1 MKTHYDAIIFGGTSG
16 IGLSTAIKFKKLGLS
31 VLSIGRHAETNT
43 ASLSNDI
50 HVKNLDIL
58 DSQEVENI
66 FSKIQP
72 KHIILSTSA
81 PLQFGTIKDLNLA
94 NAKEMFEK
102 VWAYLAIIKE
112 VINKVDNLESIAI
125 VSGAIAKNN
134 VAGTV
139 TLKLMASALNEITKT
154 LAIELAP
161 VRVNAISPGATLTPL
176 YDQFEN
182 KEQLLIDMAN
192 NTPLKRIAEPN
203 EIADAIVFVTL
214 NKNITGSIIDID
226 GGSNL

>member
-1 MKTHYDAIIFGGTSG
+1 MTTHYDAIIFGGTSG

-43 ASLSNDI
+43 ALLSNDI

-58 DSQEVENI
+58 DSQEVKKI
-66 FSKIQP
+66 FFKIQP

-112 VINKVDNLESIAI
+112 AIIKEAINKIDKLESITI

-139 TLKLMASALNEITKT
+139 ALKLMASALNEITKT

-176 YDQFEN
+176 
-182 KEQLLIDMAN
+182 
-192 NTPLKRIAEPN
+192 
-203 EIADAIVFVTL
+203 
-214 NKNITGSIIDID
+214 SI
-226 GGSNL
+226 GPQ